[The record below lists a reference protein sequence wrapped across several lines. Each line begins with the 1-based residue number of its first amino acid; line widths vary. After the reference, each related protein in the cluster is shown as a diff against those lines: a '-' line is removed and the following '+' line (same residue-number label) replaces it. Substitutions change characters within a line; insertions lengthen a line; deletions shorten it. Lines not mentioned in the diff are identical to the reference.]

1 MKIHHEIGGL
11 SGMQMDPLVPMGYL
25 HEHPEV
31 EVNFVQSG
39 ELTYLHN
46 GTRHTIVGGN
56 TACFWGSTPHSV
68 VHVAPYTKMAWI
80 TIPLPIVLQWNLAED
95 FQKKIMAGEFLVLSN
110 PIDETSLKRWMMDFK
125 DTPKRVLIIE
135 LEAFFL
141 RAQQN
146 ISLSRLKNDLK
157 PAPTQV
163 AHTAKMTQFIAR
175 HFQEA
180 IGIPNI
186 AAAAGLHPKYA
197 MSIFKKTY
205 GLSLHHYLLNY
216 RLSYAKNLLIST
228 NNSVLDIAYSSG
240 FSSCSSFYE
249 FFKRETHTTP
259 RTFRNAA
266 QH

>member
-11 SGMQMDPLVPMGYL
+11 SGKQMDPLVPMGYL

-68 VHVAPYTKMAWI
+68 VHVTPRTKMAWI
-80 TIPLPIVLQWNLAED
+80 TIPLPIVLQWNLAEY
-95 FQKKIMAGEFLVLSN
+95 FQKRLMAGEFLILSN
-110 PIDETSLKRWMMDFK
+110 PIDETSLNRWMMDFK
-125 DTPKRVLIIE
+125 DAPKRVLILE

-146 ISLSRLKNDLK
+146 HSPSRLNSDLK
-157 PAPTQV
+157 PAPSQV
-163 AHTAKMTQFIAR
+163 THTARMTQFIAR

-180 IGIPNI
+180 IGIPEI

-197 MSIFKKTY
+197 MGIFKKTY

-216 RLSYAKNLLIST
+216 RLAHAKNLLIST
-228 NNSVLDIAYSSG
+228 NDSVLDIAHSSG
-240 FSSCSSFYE
+240 FSSISSFYE
-249 FFKRETHTTP
+249 FFKRKTYTTP
-259 RTFRNAA
+259 RAFRNAA
-266 QH
+266 LH